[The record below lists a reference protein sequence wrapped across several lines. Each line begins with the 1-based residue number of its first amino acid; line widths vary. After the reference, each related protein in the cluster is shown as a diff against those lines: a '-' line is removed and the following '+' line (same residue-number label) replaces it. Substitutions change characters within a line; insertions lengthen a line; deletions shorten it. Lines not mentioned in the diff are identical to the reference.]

1 MGLFFGHAP
10 SFATFQAVVATLM
23 PHRCYVF
30 RVGLFFVDAPS
41 VAIHVATLLLR
52 RCHVFRVKLLF
63 VEATSL
69 PRFQA
74 VVAIC

>member
-1 MGLFFGHAP
+1 MGL
-10 SFATFQAVVATLM
+10 L
-23 PHRCYVF
+23 
-30 RVGLFFVDAPS
+30 FVDAPS
-41 VAIHVATLLLR
+41 FAIHVATLLLR